1 MKLVLQWMIMLW
13 SILTK
18 LPLITMLSFAP
29 TLIWGSGSIS
39 VVHFPASQPEC
50 QPLMR
55 YLNLLPRWLLLH
67 LKDPPGIPSV
77 PLINW
82 TNKLIFMNMKTLLS
96 LIIGRPIWLKILIS
110 IWILCAQWQQKSTF
124 CMTSSLSNHTWLII
138 LLLPPLNLIPWNALY
153 GINWFIPRMTPIFG
167 CPQSMLP

>member
-1 MKLVLQWMIMLW
+1 
-13 SILTK
+13 
-18 LPLITMLSFAP
+18 MLSFAP
-29 TLIWGSGSIS
+29 NLIWGSGSIY

-110 IWILCAQWQQKSTF
+110 IWIMCAQCQQKSTF
-124 CMTSSLSNHTWLII
+124 RPTSSLPNNTWLII
-138 LLLPPLNLIPWNALY
+138 LLLPLLALLPWNAFH
-153 GINWFIPRMTPIFG
+153 GINCFIPSMTPVFS
-167 CPQSMLP
+167 CPQLILP